1 LDESGRQLDVRRFV
15 STGGGPALR
24 VCAAELG
31 AGWEPVVVTT
41 HLWVISVALGV
52 TVLINWRSVL
62 RGDEVVERL
71 TKPLVVLLLMGLAWS
86 LHWEGWVPGSPPL
99 LPVIVALACCL
110 VGDVAL
116 LRATETRFLV
126 GLGAFLLAHVAY
138 IWAILETPGVDGF
151 PWPLVAAVPALVLL
165 HAKVGRD
172 IVRHAGAQRVPVF
185 VYQLIISALVL
196 VAAWKGDWLLLAG
209 CAVFVASDAVLGHD
223 RFVHERRCAPLTVIV
238 TYHVAQVLIV
248 VALFR

>member
-1 LDESGRQLDVRRFV
+1 VDVDHLARVVEAMAHDALEPRLRIRDRTDGVKANVLRHGIRQRKTQQLRRSHVGERAEWREHRESGTAASDERF
-15 STGGGPALR
+15 
-24 VCAAELG
+24 
-31 AGWEPVVVTT
+31 
-41 HLWVISVALGV
+41 
-52 TVLINWRSVL
+52 
-62 RGDEVVERL
+62 
-71 TKPLVVLLLMGLAWS
+71 
-86 LHWEGWVPGSPPL
+86 
-99 LPVIVALACCL
+99 

-185 VYQLIISALVL
+185 VYQLVISALVL

-223 RFVHERRCAPLTVIV
+223 RFVHERRWAPLTVIV